1 MGGSIADTGLDGRE
15 RPCDTRRVLPA
26 RPLAFA
32 GVAAGV
38 TLASGAMAHD
48 SNNPDA
54 HRSMPNQVTA
64 GITPMCA
71 AHYGGRHPV
80 IGAGPRGEI
89 SVASVPCIGASIS
102 FAREIGRHFELRLR
116 VSYDKPFPEHEALRS
131 GLHEIR
137 ATLGPSVLL
146 YRLADKLTLT
156 LGPEAGLYGV
166 VLTRTEAY
174 GVPVD
179 PAEALGFTAGV
190 SAAVRPW
197 ITYHTGFF
205 AEVSSGAAV
214 VASETLDLRS
224 GWLGRVTIG
233 WADRF

>member
-1 MGGSIADTGLDGRE
+1 MVCFAALTAS
-15 RPCDTRRVLPA
+15 A
-26 RPLAFA
+26 RPL
-32 GVAAGV
+32 G
-38 TLASGAMAHD
+38 AHD

-71 AHYGGRHPV
+71 AHYVGRHRV

-102 FAREIGRHFELRLR
+102 FARELGRHFELRLR
-116 VSYDKPFPEHEALRS
+116 ASYDKPFPDDDALRS
-131 GLHEIR
+131 ALHEIR
-137 ATLGPSVLL
+137 ATIGPSVLA
-146 YRLADKLTLT
+146 YRLQDKLTVT
-156 LGPEAGLYGV
+156 LGPEVGVYGV
-166 VLTRTEAY
+166 VLTRTEAH

-179 PAEALGFTAGV
+179 PAQAVGFTAAM
-190 SAAVRPW
+190 SAAIRPW

-214 VASETLDLRS
+214 VASDDLDLRQ